1 MSAEVTHTSQH
12 PETGA
17 LTRRVMGVETEYGIT
32 CMDGEVRRLRPD
44 EIAKYLF
51 RPVVDKYSSSNI
63 FIPNASRL
71 YLDVGSHPEYATA
84 ECDSLTQLINYEKA
98 GDRIADRMAVDAEA
112 TLKREGIGGQVY
124 LFKNNVDSIGNSYGC
139 HENYLV
145 RREVSLKALGRR
157 LMPFLITRQLISGA
171 GMIHHPNP
179 MAKGEGFP
187 LGYCISQRAD
197 HVWEG
202 VSSATTRSRPII
214 NTRDEPHADSHR
226 YRRLHVI
233 VGDANMA
240 EPTIALK
247 VGSTLLVLEMIEAE
261 VGLPDMEL
269 ANDIESIREISRDLT
284 GRVPLKLKDGTTRS
298 ALEIQQ
304 IVLEH
309 ARRWVDQRVE
319 TATADGTVLGTSNEE
334 MARVVDLWGRTLEAI
349 DTQDFS
355 QVDQEI
361 DWVIKKKLLDRY
373 QTRGGLELNDPRLAQ
388 IDLTYHDIRPGRGL
402 FSVLENR
409 GLIMRWT
416 TDEAITHAV
425 DHAPET
431 TRAHLRGQIL
441 KTADKL
447 GAPVT
452 VDWMRHKVN
461 RPEPQVVELGD
472 PFSPVSAEVDQL
484 IAYMHAHAD
493 TYRS

>member
-1 MSAEVTHTSQH
+1 M
-12 PETGA
+12 
-17 LTRRVMGVETEYGIT
+17 ETEYGLT
-32 CMDGEVRRLRPD
+32 CMDGEIRKLRPD
-44 EIAKYLF
+44 ETARYMF

-84 ECDSLTQLINYEKA
+84 ECDNLTQLINYEKA
-98 GDRIADRMAVDAEA
+98 GDVISNRMAVAAEA
-112 TLKREGIGGQVY
+112 TLAKEGIGGQVY

-179 MAKGEGFP
+179 MDKGEGFP

-247 VGSTLLVLEMIEAE
+247 IGSALLVLEMIEADF
-261 VGLPDMEL
+261 GLPDMEL
-269 ANDIESIREISRDLT
+269 SNDIGSIREISRDLS
-284 GRVPLKLKDGTTRS
+284 GRIPLKLKDGNTMS

-304 IVLEH
+304 IVFEH
-309 ARRWVDQRVE
+309 AQCWLGHRVE
-319 TATADGTVLGTSNEE
+319 NIGPDGQIRGTSNEE

-349 DTQDFS
+349 HTQDFS

-373 QTRGGLELNDPRLAQ
+373 QSRDNLRLDDPRLAQ

-402 FSVLENR
+402 FSVLETR
-409 GLIMRWT
+409 GMVKRWT
-416 TDEAITHAV
+416 TDEAIAHAV

-431 TRAHLRGQIL
+431 TRAHLRGRIL
-441 KTADKL
+441 KVADKL
-447 GAPVT
+447 EAPVT

-461 RPEPQVVELGD
+461 RPEPQFVELGD
-472 PFSPVSAEVDQL
+472 PFSSTSEDAEEL
-484 IAYMHAHAD
+484 ITYMESHAES
-493 TYRS
+493 YRA

>member
-17 LTRRVMGVETEYGIT
+17 LTRRIMGVETEYGIT

-84 ECDSLTQLINYEKA
+84 ECDNLTQLINAEKA
-98 GDRIADRMAVDAEA
+98 GDVIVNRMAVEAEA
-112 TLKREGIGGQVY
+112 ALAREGIGGQVY

-179 MAKGEGFP
+179 MSKGEGFP
-187 LGYCISQRAD
+187 LGYCISQRSD

-247 VGSTLLVLEMIEAE
+247 VGSTLLVLEMIEADF
-261 VGLPDMEL
+261 GLPDMEL
-269 ANDIESIREISRDLT
+269 SNDIESIREIARDQT
-284 GRVPLKLKDGTTRS
+284 GRIPLKLKDGTTRS

-304 IVLEH
+304 VVFDH
-309 ARRWVDQRVE
+309 TRRWLDHRVE
-319 TATADGTVLGTSNEE
+319 SRGTSNEE
-334 MARVVDLWGRTLEAI
+334 MARVVDLWGRTLSAI
-349 DTQDFS
+349 ETQDFS

-373 QTRGGLELNDPRLAQ
+373 QTRGNLGLDDPRLAQ

-402 FSVLENR
+402 FSVLQNR
-409 GLIMRWT
+409 GMITRWT
-416 TDEAITHAV
+416 TDEAINHAV

-431 TRAHLRGQIL
+431 TRAHLRGRIL
-441 KTADKL
+441 KAADKL
-447 GAPVT
+447 GSPVT

-461 RPEPQVVELGD
+461 RPDPQLVELSD
-472 PFSPVSAEVDQL
+472 PFSPVDAEVDAL
-484 IAYMHAHAD
+484 IAYMEAHAE
-493 TYRS
+493 TYRT